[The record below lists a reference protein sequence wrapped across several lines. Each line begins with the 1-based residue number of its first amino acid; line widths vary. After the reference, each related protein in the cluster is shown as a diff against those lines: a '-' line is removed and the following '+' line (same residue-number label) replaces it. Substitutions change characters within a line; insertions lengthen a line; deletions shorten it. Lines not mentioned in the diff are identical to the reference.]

1 MSTEQAGGRK
11 LIMVL
16 GMHRSGTS
24 ALTRMLSLLGADPG
38 KELLEAQEGVNE
50 RGFWEHRELVE
61 INEALLSKLGTH
73 WYDFRPLAAGW
84 WEQKN
89 LASLRTRASKFLRT
103 AFASD
108 DLAVIKDPR
117 LCILLPFWEPL
128 IRQAGWQP
136 SAVIATRA
144 PWEVAASLCRRDP
157 LDEST
162 ANLLWLRYFHDAEI
176 LSRDLQRCVVDYQQ
190 MLSAWDVQAARIA
203 RQLDVKWP
211 ADRDEVDSQID
222 DAIDPSLRH
231 QTTRFKSSDIQIAS
245 LASQVYHQL
254 QDLTAHRDQLD
265 ALWTEIES
273 LFTSCEVMGDTVAA
287 GNARLIEINTRLQAL
302 GNDHQQALDT
312 IRHRDEQLA
321 ALNAKVEALG
331 RVHHEALKMVEVRD
345 GQLAEVHEELKSL
358 GAQHR
363 HAQQVVHERDG
374 QLQQLNQKMQQLG
387 EEHAEALTVLAERD
401 EQLQGLNQKLQQL
414 GKEHA
419 ESLVV
424 LAQRDDQL
432 QQANRKLQQLGDEHS
447 YALGIVQERDDQLA
461 QRNAEYE
468 NLSAQ
473 YQKLRNQPLVKGMVK
488 LLSLEDK

>member
-1 MSTEQAGGRK
+1 MGTEQIKDRK

-24 ALTRMLSLLGADPG
+24 ALTHMLALLGADPG

-50 RGFWEHRELVE
+50 QGFWEHRELVE
-61 INEALLSKLGTH
+61 INEALLAELVTR

-89 LASLRTRASKFLRT
+89 LTSLRTRARQFLDG
-103 AFASD
+103 AFESD
-108 DLAVIKDPR
+108 ELAVIKDPR

-162 ANLLWLRYFHDAEI
+162 ANLLWLRYFHDAE
-176 LSRDLQRCVVDYQQ
+176 LCSRDLDRCLVDYQDL
-190 MLSAWDVQAARIA
+190 LSAWDAQATKLSL
-203 RQLDVKWP
+203 QLGIKWP
-211 ADRDEVDSQID
+211 AARDEGDPLID

-245 LASQVYHQL
+245 LAVQVYHQL
-254 QDLTAHRDQLD
+254 QDLTTDQDQLD
-265 ALWTEIES
+265 SLWAEFES

-287 GNARLIEINTRLQAL
+287 GNARLIEINTRLQVL

-312 IRHRDEQLA
+312 VQHRDEQIA

-345 GQLAEVHEELKSL
+345 GQLADVQKQLQSL
-358 GAQHR
+358 GGQHQ
-363 HAQQVVHERDG
+363 HALQVVRERDG
-374 QLQQLNQKMQQLG
+374 QLQQINQKLERLG
-387 EEHAEALTVLAERD
+387 EEHAEALAVLTE
-401 EQLQGLNQKLQQL
+401 
-414 GKEHA
+414 
-419 ESLVV
+419 
-424 LAQRDDQL
+424 RDDQL
-432 QQANRKLQQLGDEHS
+432 QKLADEHTYALGVVQERDEQLQQLGDEHT
-447 YALGIVQERDDQLA
+447 YALGIVQERDEQLA
-461 QRNAEYE
+461 QRNAEYDQ
-468 NLSAQ
+468 LSAQ
-473 YQKLRNQPLVKGMVK
+473 YQKLRNQPLVKGLIK
-488 LLSLEDK
+488 LMSLEDK

>member
-1 MSTEQAGGRK
+1 MNTKKVGDGK

-24 ALTRMLSLLGADPG
+24 ALTHMLSLLGADPG
-38 KELLEAQEGVNE
+38 KELLGAQEGVNE
-50 RGFWEHRELVE
+50 QGFWEHRELVE
-61 INEALLSKLGTH
+61 INEALLSELGTH

-89 LASLRTRASKFLRT
+89 LASLRSRALQFLQT
-103 AFASD
+103 AFVSD

-117 LCILLPFWEPL
+117 LCVLLPFWESL
-128 IRQAGWQP
+128 IRQSGWQP

-176 LSRDLQRCVVDYQQ
+176 SSRGLPRCAVDYQNL
-190 MLSAWDVQAARIA
+190 LSDWKVQATHLS
-203 RQLDVKWP
+203 RQLGVKWP
-211 ADRDEVDSQID
+211 VARDEVDPIID

-245 LASQVYHQL
+245 LAAQVYHQL
-254 QDLTAHRDQLD
+254 QDLNADMKQLD
-265 ALWTEIES
+265 SLWTEFES
-273 LFTSCEVMGDTVAA
+273 LFDSCEVMGDTVVA
-287 GNARLIEINTRLQAL
+287 GNARLIEINTQLQLL

-312 IRHRDEQLA
+312 IRVRDDQLA

-345 GQLAEVHEELKSL
+345 GQLAEVQKELKAL
-358 GAQHR
+358 GTKYQHAQH
-363 HAQQVVHERDG
+363 VVSERDE
-374 QLQQLNQKMQQLG
+374 QLQQSNRKLQHLG
-387 EEHAEALTVLAERD
+387 QEHTDALSVLAERD
-401 EQLQGLNQKLQQL
+401 EQLKQL
-414 GKEHA
+414 D
-419 ESLVV
+419 
-424 LAQRDDQL
+424 QRL
-432 QQANRKLQQLGDEHS
+432 GQLGDKHA
-447 YALGIVQERDDQLA
+447 YALGIVQARDDQLA
-461 QRNAEYE
+461 QRNTEYDQLASE
-468 NLSAQ
+468 HQLLTDK
-473 YQKLRNQPLVKGMVK
+473 YQKLRSQPLVKGLVK